1 MVLSGFKFC
10 ISYRSGEWNVFVRP
24 ISHLSRLLGS
34 LGQKP
39 VLEKNT
45 QLAFD

>member
-1 MVLSGFKFC
+1 MVLSFASVIGQE
-10 ISYRSGEWNVFVRP
+10 SGTFFLRP

-45 QLAFD
+45 QLGFD